1 MTKPKIKEKTISIP
15 VSESIGAVSAVIVE
29 PPSCIAMMTL
39 AHGAGAGMNHTF
51 MVRLVQALA
60 ERSIGTIRFN
70 FPYMEH
76 GKKRPDMPPAAHKT
90 IEQVIEYTS
99 KHYPALPLFVSGK
112 SFGGRMTS
120 QLLSKKTFAP
130 VKGIIFYGFPLHPAG
145 APAIDRAEHLH
156 DITIPMLFLQGT
168 RDALAEWSLITKVSA
183 SLSTAKLVAFEG
195 ADHSFKAKKVELI
208 PELADATQSF
218 IQSL

>member
-1 MTKPKIKEKTISIP
+1 MTKPKIKEKTISVP
-15 VSESIGAVSAVIVE
+15 VSESIGAVSAVILE
-29 PPSCIAMMTL
+29 PASCTAMMTL

-51 MVRLVQALA
+51 MVRLAQALA

-70 FPYMEH
+70 FPYMEQ
-76 GKKRPDMPPAAHKT
+76 GKKRPDMPPTAHKA
-90 IEQVIEYTS
+90 IEEVIEYTS

-112 SFGGRMTS
+112 SFGGRMSS
-120 QLLSKKTFAP
+120 QLLAKKTYSQ

-145 APAIDRAEHLH
+145 APAIDRADHLR

-183 SLSTAKLVAFEG
+183 SLSTAKLVSFEG
-195 ADHSFKAKKVELI
+195 ADHSFKAKKTELI

>member
-15 VSESIGAVSAVIVE
+15 VSESIGAVSAVILE
-29 PPSCIAMMTL
+29 PASCTAIMTL

-51 MVRLVQALA
+51 MVRLAQALA

-70 FPYMEH
+70 FPYMEQ
-76 GKKRPDMPPAAHKT
+76 GKKRPDMPPRAHKA

-120 QLLSKKTFAP
+120 QLLAKKTFSS

-145 APAIDRAEHLH
+145 APAIDRAEHLR

-168 RDALAEWSLITKVSA
+168 RDALAEWDLMTKVSA
-183 SLSTAKLVAFEG
+183 SLSTAKLVSFEG

-218 IQSL
+218 IQTL